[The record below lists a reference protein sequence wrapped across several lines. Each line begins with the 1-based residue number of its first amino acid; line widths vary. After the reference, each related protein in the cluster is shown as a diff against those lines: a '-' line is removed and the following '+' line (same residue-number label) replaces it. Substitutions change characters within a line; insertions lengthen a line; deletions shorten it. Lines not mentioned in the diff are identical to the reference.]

1 MNNRQSRRIT
11 GIRTWADEDQ
21 PRQRIF
27 DSGSQVLSN
36 AELIAAILGSGT
48 STTKGSLTAV
58 QLGRIILSRHE
69 SIRDLAAV
77 EAVELVALPGMGMA
91 RSAQLVA
98 AFELGRR
105 VSETPERSRVVLR
118 GPKDVA
124 AHFAPSMRDLHREV
138 FKVAMLNS
146 AARLIRTFTAS
157 EGGLAASIVEPRLVF
172 RRAILAHAA
181 SIICVHNHPS
191 GNREP
196 SQEDIRITK
205 QLALAGQV
213 VGITLN
219 DHIIIAGDGYTSLAE
234 RGFLEQTGSENGD
247 TTAK

>member
-1 MNNRQSRRIT
+1 MRNQGARQTT
-11 GIRTWADEDQ
+11 GIRTWADEEQ

-27 DSGSQVLSN
+27 RSGPQVLSN

-48 STTKGSLTAV
+48 STANGPISAV
-58 QLGRIILSRHE
+58 QLGQKILSRHE

-77 EAVELVALPGMGMA
+77 EAVELVALPGMGTA
-91 RSAQLVA
+91 RSAQLAA

-105 VSETPERSRVVLR
+105 VSETPERTRIVLR
-118 GPKDVA
+118 GPEDVA

-138 FKVAMLNS
+138 FKVVMLNS

-181 SIICVHNHPS
+181 SIICLHNHPS

-196 SQEDIRITK
+196 SLEDIRITK

-234 RGFLEQTGSENGD
+234 RGFLEKARSVNDYTE
-247 TTAK
+247 AK

>member
-1 MNNRQSRRIT
+1 MNKGGARLSKS
-11 GIRTWADEDQ
+11 IRTWAYEEQ

-27 DSGSQVLSN
+27 QSGPQVLSN
-36 AELIAAILGSGT
+36 AELIAAIVGSGT
-48 STTKGSLTAV
+48 STTKGPITAV
-58 QLGRIILSRHE
+58 QLGQMILSRHR

-77 EAVELVALPGMGMA
+77 EAVELVALPGMGTA

-105 VSETPERSRVVLR
+105 VSETPEHLRVVLR
-118 GPKDVA
+118 GPDDVV
-124 AHFAPSMRDLHREV
+124 AHFSPSMRDLHREV

-196 SQEDIRITK
+196 SREDIRITK

-234 RGFLEQTGSENGD
+234 RGYLEISRSKNERLEP
-247 TTAK
+247 K